1 MKKTKIDLSQ
11 YKDKFDEMAYLF
23 WESDTSRFERMN
35 KRLCVVCIVLAIALI
50 VSNVLWMIKM

>member
-23 WESDTSRFERMN
+23 WESDVSRFERMN
-35 KRLCVVCIVLAIALI
+35 KRMCVVCVVLAIASVI
-50 VSNVLWMIKM
+50 SNVLLWLK

>member
-23 WESDTSRFERMN
+23 WESDTARFERMN
-35 KRLCVVCIVLAIALI
+35 KRLWILCLTLAIALI
-50 VSNVLWMIKM
+50 VTNVLWMI